1 MYKNLLVV
9 YYLLFDPIA
18 DSKLKLAEVPIHFY
32 RKNNL
37 NVQVVF
43 TEDLRLPPL
52 GVGTNKRW
60 ENLN

>member
-18 DSKLKLAEVPIHFY
+18 THKLKFAEIPIHFY